1 MRPSGFLLGVMLCV
15 AACGGTAQL
24 PSGPTEPPAPPATND
39 PGFALSGLRE
49 WYLIG
54 NGATPGDDTLHLHV
68 DAPAG
73 TATID
78 AWIGD
83 GAGTRLVETIGG
95 GFDLTADLAALPAG
109 VYPLL
114 LAADGADVAF
124 ARVTFQRSAPFY
136 VLVST
141 DWDFADPG
149 DSMLAIQDTF
159 HAEHPQ
165 LQITHFVGPYT
176 FTDPAVTAERQA
188 RIASWLLAQQSQHG
202 DEIGLHIHPYCHFV
216 ADAGL
221 PCVTDQSTVYATDT
235 TGYTIKLE
243 AYARSQMVTLMNH
256 ANDLFA
262 AHGLPRARSF
272 CGGGWT
278 STLDTVKA
286 AQEAGFTTEASAFN
300 WSRIEE
306 WKNVGT
312 GELYRWLMA
321 HWAPMNDRSQP
332 YYPRDSDVLAD
343 AAPHLA
349 ILEVPHNGLTVDYV
363 NSAELEYLFAANWD
377 GAPLA
382 APRTLQV
389 GYHPAADFGHGY
401 VVRLDGFLD
410 LVDAHLAVRGAGP
423 VVYTTMSA
431 LVPAFPRP

>member
-1 MRPSGFLLGVMLCV
+1 MQTMKLM
-15 AACGGTAQL
+15 GTAVL
-24 PSGPTEPPAPPATND
+24 
-39 PGFALSGLRE
+39 ALALGT
-49 WYLIG
+49 
-54 NGATPGDDTLHLHV
+54 TP
-68 DAPAG
+68 
-73 TATID
+73 
-78 AWIGD
+78 
-83 GAGTRLVETIGG
+83 
-95 GFDLTADLAALPAG
+95 
-109 VYPLL
+109 
-114 LAADGADVAF
+114 
-124 ARVTFQRSAPFY
+124 
-136 VLVST
+136 
-141 DWDFADPG
+141 
-149 DSMLAIQDTF
+149 
-159 HAEHPQ
+159 
-165 LQITHFVGPYT
+165 
-176 FTDPAVTAERQA
+176 
-188 RIASWLLAQQSQHG
+188 LLAQITAVG
-202 DEIGLHIHPYCHFV
+202 DGEGEVDIV
-216 ADAGL
+216 AWPGYMERGESDKTFDWITKFEA
-221 PCVTDQSTVYATDT
+221 STSCKFNVKTANTSD
-235 TGYTIKLE
+235 E
-243 AYARSQMVTLMNH
+243 MVTLMNH

-349 ILEVPHNGLTVDYV
+349 ILEVPHNGLTIDYV
-363 NSAELEYLFAANWD
+363 NSAELEYLFTSNWD

-410 LVDAHLAVRGAGP
+410 LVDAHLAARDAGP

>member
-1 MRPSGFLLGVMLCV
+1 M
-15 AACGGTAQL
+15 A
-24 PSGPTEPPAPPATND
+24 PATND
-39 PGFALSGLRE
+39 PGFALSEMRQ

-54 NGATPGDDTLHLHV
+54 NPATPGDDTLHLHV
-68 DAPAG
+68 DAPVG
-73 TATID
+73 TSTVD

-83 GAGTRLVETIGG
+83 RDGVRLVAAQGG
-95 GFDLTADLAALPAG
+95 GFELTADVASLPAG
-109 VYPLL
+109 TYPML
-114 LAADGADVAF
+114 LAADGADLAF

-149 DSMLAIQDTF
+149 DPMLAIQDRF
-159 HAEHPQ
+159 HADHPE

-176 FTDPAVTAERQA
+176 FTDPAVSSTRQA
-188 RIASWLLAQQSQHG
+188 AIATWLLAQQAEHG

-235 TGYTIKLE
+235 SGYTIKLE
-243 AYARSQMVTLMNH
+243 AYDRPQMVTLMNH
-256 ANDLFA
+256 ANELFA

-278 STLDTVKA
+278 STLETVKA
-286 AQEAGFTTEASAFN
+286 AEEAGFTTEASAFN

-321 HWAPMNDRSQP
+321 HWAPMNDTSQP
-332 YYPRDSDVLAD
+332 YYPSTSDILVGAT
-343 AAPHLA
+343 PHLT

-363 NSAELEYLFAANWD
+363 NSTELEYLFSANWN
-377 GAPLA
+377 GSPLS

-389 GYHPAADFGHGY
+389 GYHPADSFGQGY
-401 VVRLDGFLD
+401 VVRVDGFLD
-410 LVDAHLAVRGAGP
+410 LADAHLASRDAGP
-423 VVYTTMSA
+423 VVYSTMSA
-431 LVPAFPRP
+431 LRPAFPQP